1 MLEQLNRIVVVTGH
15 YGSGK
20 TNLSVNLAM
29 SLRAAGEEVTLVDLD
44 IVNPYFRSAD
54 FETLAEENG
63 WLTITVADDGRGMS
77 PEFLATVT
85 DPFTTTRT
93 TRKVGLGLP
102 LLRLAAEQTGG
113 QMKVDSRLGEGTTV
127 TAAFDTAS
135 IDCPPLGD
143 MPGTVS
149 LLVQGAPEGLEIT
162 YTRSTPKGGFRFDTR
177 QVREI
182 LGPDVPLSSPDVAM
196 WVRDFVAENE
206 AEIT

>member
-1 MLEQLNRIVVVTGH
+1 MKE
-15 YGSGK
+15 
-20 TNLSVNLAM
+20 LSLHI
-29 SLRAAGEEVTLVDLD
+29 LD
-44 IVNPYFRSAD
+44 IAQNSISAGARALD
-54 FETLAEENG
+54 LTLAEENG

-102 LLRLAAEQTGG
+102 LLRLAAEQT
-113 QMKVDSRLGEGTTV
+113 EGTTV

-162 YTRSTPKGGFRFDTR
+162 YTRITPKGGFRFDTR

>member
-1 MLEQLNRIVVVTGH
+1 MKE
-15 YGSGK
+15 
-20 TNLSVNLAM
+20 LSLHI
-29 SLRAAGEEVTLVDLD
+29 LD
-44 IVNPYFRSAD
+44 IAQNSISAGACALD
-54 FETLAEENG
+54 LTLAEENG

-162 YTRSTPKGGFRFDTR
+162 YTRSTPKGGFRFDPASAGDLGAGR
-177 QVREI
+177 APELPGCGHVGAGLRGGKRSGDHIRRESNP
-182 LGPDVPLSSPDVAM
+182 GGGAVPVCLK
-196 WVRDFVAENE
+196 E
-206 AEIT
+206 